1 MAGIADFFA
10 PVTVPRA
17 EYEELTRKSE
27 RIDAVER
34 YINGSKYPCMDDI
47 KAILCIEK
55 KEEKKAGEE
64 DGN

>member
-1 MAGIADFFA
+1 MI
-10 PVTVPRA
+10 R
-17 EYEELTRKSE
+17 ESE

-34 YINGSKYPCMDDI
+34 YINATKYPCMDEI
-47 KAILCIEK
+47 KAILCVEK